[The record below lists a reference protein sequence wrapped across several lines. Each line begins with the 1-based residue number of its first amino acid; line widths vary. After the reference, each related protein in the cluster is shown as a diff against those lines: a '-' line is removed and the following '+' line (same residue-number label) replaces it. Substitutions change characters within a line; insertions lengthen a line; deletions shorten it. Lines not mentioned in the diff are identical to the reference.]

1 VAAGRAP
8 QRRLNDPVNLDD
20 NRIPAGGTPGYVTY
34 NLRGR
39 LVQDI
44 FTLRLALDNI
54 TDELVLEHG
63 SGFYRAGF
71 SVMASLEVR
80 VDP

>member
-1 VAAGRAP
+1 
-8 QRRLNDPVNLDD
+8 
-20 NRIPAGGTPGYVTY
+20 
-34 NLRGR
+34 LRGR

-71 SVMASLEVR
+71 SVMASLEVA
-80 VDP
+80 VDPRPRVE